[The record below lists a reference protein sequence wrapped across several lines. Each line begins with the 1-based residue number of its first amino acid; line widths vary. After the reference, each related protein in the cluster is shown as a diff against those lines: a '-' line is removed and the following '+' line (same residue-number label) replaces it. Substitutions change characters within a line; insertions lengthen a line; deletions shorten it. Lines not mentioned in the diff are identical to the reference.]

1 MTLTATPSATA
12 VLAPEQ
18 SATGHAHRL
27 IEDLLLDL
35 RLGAWTPTPLEQ
47 RIAGLLGLSAAG
59 TGTLTS
65 GHVRDALWEG
75 HLTMTQENG
84 ARFATVLAHLVPLL
98 DAPERSAHEVAGVA
112 EAAVELLTAMDH
124 G

>member
-1 MTLTATPSATA
+1 MTLTATLPAA

-18 SATGHAHRL
+18 SATGHARRL

-47 RIAGLLGLSAAG
+47 RIAGILGLSPAG

-65 GHVRDALWEG
+65 GHVRAALWEG

-98 DAPERSAHEVAGVA
+98 DDPELSAPDVAGLA
-112 EAAVELLTAMDH
+112 GAAVELLAAVDH